1 MKDRYGFDQEF
12 NRKNYQTNYF
22 DDKFLSTKEDAEI
35 AARRQARI
43 EKANRDV
50 NVLKLE
56 ELKKGEEIRKAQKRK
71 INRSRAVI
79 ICLVFVGVIAFV
91 AVSGSKL
98 TKLQLTKREAQKE
111 LDALKQKT
119 EQLEAE
125 LQELDTDE
133 YIKNAARIELHMMEE
148 GEVMYV
154 VNPGLVSNEPGSES
168 GETENK

>member
-22 DDKFLSTKEDAEI
+22 DDKFLSTKEDATI

-43 EKANRDV
+43 ESAKRDV

-79 ICLVFVGVIAFV
+79 IVALFIGVIAFV

-98 TKLQLTKREAQKE
+98 TKLQLTKKEAQKE

-154 VNPGLVSNEPGSES
+154 VNPNLAPADGGEN
-168 GETENK
+168 GETQNN